1 MKRRSEFGW
10 LELIIGIVFV
20 ALGILTLARPDW
32 SLSGMVCAYGVA
44 AVVMGIVD
52 ILLFIRVEHFTGFGP
67 VLSLI
72 AGILSVMSG
81 IMLIVYPGA
90 GIMVLTVLFPIWF
103 LAHCISRIGHLNRIR
118 FVAGDGIFWF
128 TLIVNIIGLILGCM
142 MLFSPLLTLSAITT
156 CAGVYLILLGVDAIV
171 LAFSRIGRKF

>member
-67 VLSLI
+67 VLSL
-72 AGILSVMSG
+72 M
-81 IMLIVYPGA
+81 PG
-90 GIMVLTVLFPIWF
+90 
-103 LAHCISRIGHLNRIR
+103 S
-118 FVAGDGIFWF
+118 
-128 TLIVNIIGLILGCM
+128 
-142 MLFSPLLTLSAITT
+142 SAL
-156 CAGVYLILLGVDAIV
+156 CPV
-171 LAFSRIGRKF
+171 SC